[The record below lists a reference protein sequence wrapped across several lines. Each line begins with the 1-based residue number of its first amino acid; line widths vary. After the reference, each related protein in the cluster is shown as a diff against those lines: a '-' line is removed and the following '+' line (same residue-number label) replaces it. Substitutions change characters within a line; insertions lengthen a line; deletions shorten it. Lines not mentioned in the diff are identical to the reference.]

1 MSSSHEFER
10 GHEAPI
16 SPDTA
21 LARYAGE
28 LASKEYP
35 LIDETILGG
44 EGVSA
49 EFIAE
54 CKAAAKRLTDNHNP
68 LDYTTFPR
76 DREGFTYRF
85 FEGENLTYSYRKLN
99 EINNPMRILRPRA
112 LSSATSMVDYGI
124 GYGKGPFNYAKTQAD
139 RGFDDTI
146 NEQLYARAVSNYE
159 GLFITILEA
168 TNLDSSEDRAQ
179 AVMQKLD
186 SIFAVSKYMSISN
199 FSKLKSETPEGW
211 LSHAVLAVLV
221 HPSEEIT
228 PAARVRALDMLKL
241 YDIEQLHQ
249 GFGKGK
255 ASDRTSFYNS
265 GLRPYGLKQRLPHTL
280 LRPGER
286 HLDEHENWESHPELS
301 PIIELINT
309 GNYRSATS
317 EIVKRPL
324 EAVQIA
330 LLSLR
335 VCGKEDFGLGLLRA
349 LPDLDRKTQALMF
362 GNRATFYKDNSI
374 SNKLEDQIAQ
384 GAGVNFDPTLGF
396 DGMTAETIEAA
407 SPAELKRLLA
417 SALIQLRDAQDL
429 NVKLVNQVDITPRG
443 RQDPDGLYA
452 VLGLDPNIASEYK
465 DDELDSI
472 IKSAFRAMTKIGHP
486 DMGEQSDAE
495 ERNAKIDS
503 VVRARDLLMDA
514 KFRRSYGRAK

>member
-1 MSSSHEFER
+1 MSSNHEFER
-10 GHEAPI
+10 GHEAPV
-16 SPDTA
+16 SPDAA

-35 LIDETILGG
+35 LIDETILNG

-54 CKAAAKRLTDNHNP
+54 CKAAAKRLTDYRNP
-68 LDYTTFPR
+68 IDYETFPR

-85 FEGENLTYSYRKLN
+85 FEGENLTYSYGKLN

-112 LSSATSMVDYGI
+112 LSSTTSMVDYGI
-124 GYGKGPFNYAKTQAD
+124 GYGKSPVNYAKTRSD
-139 RGFDDTI
+139 RGYDDII
-146 NEQLYARAVSNYE
+146 NEQLYARAVSKYE
-159 GLFITILEA
+159 DLFITVLEA
-168 TNLDSSEDRAQ
+168 TNLDSYEDRTRT
-179 AVMQKLD
+179 VMQKLD
-186 SIFAVSKYMSISN
+186 SIFAQTEYMSISS

-211 LSHAVLAVLV
+211 LSHVVLAVLV

-228 PAARVRALDMLKL
+228 PAARVRALDMLKF
-241 YDIEQLHQ
+241 YNIEQLHY
-249 GFGKGK
+249 GFCKGK
-255 ASDRTSFYNS
+255 ASDGLSFYNS
-265 GLRPYGLKQRLPHTL
+265 GLQPYGLKQRLPHTL
-280 LRPGER
+280 LRPEER

-301 PIIELINT
+301 PIVSLIQAR
-309 GNYRSATS
+309 NYRSATS

-330 LLSLR
+330 LLFLR
-335 VCGKEDFGLGLLRA
+335 VYGKEDFGLGILRA
-349 LPDLDRKTQALMF
+349 LPELDRKTQALMF

-374 SNKLEDQIAQ
+374 SNKLEDQINQ
-384 GAGVNFDPTLGF
+384 GAGINFDPTLGF

-407 SPAELKRLLA
+407 SPTELKRLLA

-452 VLGLDPNIASEYK
+452 VLGLNPNIASEYK
-465 DDELDSI
+465 DDELDTI
-472 IKSAFRAMTKIGHP
+472 IKSAFRAMTKVGHP
-486 DMGEQSDAE
+486 DAGKQSDTK
-495 ERNAKIDS
+495 ERNAKVDS
-503 VVRARDLLMDA
+503 VVKARDLLMDA
-514 KFRRSYGRAK
+514 KFRSSYGRAK